1 MCEQPAFSARHYFWR
16 AYNLSTNSASVK
28 DILLAGLA
36 LMLVFE
42 GIMPFLAPRQ
52 WRETF
57 RRVIELS
64 DGQLRFVGLASM
76 ALGLVLLFLVT

>member
-1 MCEQPAFSARHYFWR
+1 M
-16 AYNLSTNSASVK
+16 K

-42 GIMPFLAPRQ
+42 GVLPFLAPRK

-64 DGQLRFVGLASM
+64 DGQLRFVGLASIVI
-76 ALGLVLLFLVT
+76 GLAMLFMVT